1 MFFLSF
7 SSSTAGAQLIVD
19 SSLVFMWLKI
29 NSQINVCGDFRC
41 NRNYAENKTGYKIK
55 HDKCAQEGVLHWWRW
70 PKQNSAV
77 TLELG
82 PVRLAEPTIWISRL
96 RDAPMEWALYH
107 PGREGRPVWLEHS
120 ACRGA
125 WLEILWERVG
135 PGEEFGFYSDFRRP
149 VVTWPY
155 LVLKWPPHRLI

>member
-1 MFFLSF
+1 MFLLCF
-7 SSSTAGAQLIVD
+7 SSSTAGAQLMVD
-19 SSLVFMWLKI
+19 SRLAFLWLEL
-29 NSQINVCGDFRC
+29 NSQINACGDFRC

-55 HDKCAQEGVLHWWRW
+55 HDTCAQEGVAHWWWW

-77 TLELG
+77 ALELG
-82 PVRLAEPTIWISRL
+82 LRSAEPPIWISRL
-96 RDAPMEWALYH
+96 RDTPMEWALYH

-120 ACRGA
+120 ACGGA
-125 WLEILWERVG
+125 WRELLWGRAG

-155 LVLKWPPHRLI
+155 LVLKWPPPRLI